1 MARLHS
7 SQILSK
13 ASSAPYG
20 AGGGGTIAKYCSYYG
35 MEVIDCGVS
44 ILSMHAPYEISSSE
58 DIESA
63 YDCYRAFLNIE

>member
-1 MARLHS
+1 
-7 SQILSK
+7 
-13 ASSAPYG
+13 
-20 AGGGGTIAKYCSYYG
+20 